1 MNSAKLDH
9 LVEASGDAAAL
20 SDEHLQLCAEFADG
34 LHALAQPLSILRSAI
49 ELMAL
54 PSSAETD
61 RRRYLE
67 MSLRQIDRATRL
79 FSGMQTLV
87 AAELDPANCV
97 PFDLW
102 GQLVPLI
109 EGREPAL
116 RELGINISA
125 EKTSR
130 EQPVLGDPER
140 TEQAISALFEIAA
153 SLLSPGDGIRLSALQ
168 KDDFV
173 EFNVDGV
180 QTHPKLMNSFDR
192 LNLSKAKRN
201 ILSQQGRFEFREDP
215 FRVSIALPAGESGAR
230 GSDEAVYS
238 ASTA

>member
-1 MNSAKLDH
+1 MNSAKLNH
-9 LVEASGDAAAL
+9 LAEGSCDAAAL
-20 SDEHLQLCAEFADG
+20 SDEHQRLCAEIADG

-67 MSLRQIDRATRL
+67 MSVRQIDRATRL

-87 AAELDPANCV
+87 AAELDPANCAQ
-97 PFDLW
+97 FDLW
-102 GQLVPLI
+102 GQLTPLI
-109 EGREPAL
+109 EDREPAL
-116 RELGINISA
+116 GELGISISA
-125 EKTSR
+125 EKASLER
-130 EQPVLGDPER
+130 PVFGDSER
-140 TEQAISALFEIAA
+140 TAQAISVFLEIAA
-153 SLLSPGDGIRLSALQ
+153 SQSSSGDVIRLSAFQ

-173 EFNVDGV
+173 EFNVHGP
-180 QTHPKLMNSFDR
+180 QSHPKPMNSLDR
-192 LNLSKAKRN
+192 LKLAAAKRN
-201 ILSQQGRFEFREDP
+201 ILSQHGRFNLCEDP

-230 GSDEAVYS
+230 ESGETVYA